1 MVRAVTNDDATL
13 IRQTLA
19 GDRSAFGVL
28 VRKYQDRLFN
38 VAFRLAG
45 HVEDARD
52 ITQEAFINAF
62 ESLHRFQGEAQF
74 FTWLYR
80 ITVNAAISR
89 QRKRRETIS
98 LQQGG
103 RADKPL
109 PEPNDESFDHQPGDA
124 LERRE
129 SDQRIHAALQQV
141 SPDFRSVLVLR
152 DLDGMKYEEI
162 AAALELPIG
171 TVRSR
176 LHRARLELRSILEKA
191 ETEAP
196 RV

>member
-1 MVRAVTNDDATL
+1 VSSDDAKL
-13 IRQTLA
+13 IQQTLA
-19 GDRSAFGVL
+19 GDRSAFGNL

-38 VAFRLAG
+38 VAFRLVG
-45 HVEDARD
+45 HMEDAHD
-52 ITQEAFINAF
+52 VTQEAFINAF
-62 ESLHRFQGEAQF
+62 ESLPRFQGDAQF

-80 ITVNAAISR
+80 IAVNAAISR
-89 QRKRRETIS
+89 QRKRRETVS

-103 RADKPL
+103 RPDKPL
-109 PEPNDESFDHQPGDA
+109 PEPFDESFDHQPGDA

-141 SPDFRSVLVLR
+141 APDFRTVLVLR
-152 DLDGMKYEEI
+152 DLEGMKYEEI
-162 AAALELPIG
+162 AVALDLPIG

-176 LHRARLELRSILEKA
+176 LHRARLELRSILEK
-191 ETEAP
+191 TEAEVP

>member
-1 MVRAVTNDDATL
+1 MTRDDATL

-19 GDRSAFGVL
+19 GDRSAFGFL

-52 ITQEAFINAF
+52 ITQDAFINAF
-62 ESLHRFQGEAQF
+62 ESLNRFQGDAQF

-80 ITVNAAISR
+80 IAVNAAISR

-103 RADKPL
+103 RPDQPL
-109 PEPNDESFDHQPGDA
+109 PEPFDESFDHQPGDA
-124 LERRE
+124 IERRE
-129 SDQRIHAALQQV
+129 SDQRIHAALQQI
-141 SPDFRSVLVLR
+141 SPDFRTVLVLR

-162 AAALELPIG
+162 ADALELPIG

>member
-1 MVRAVTNDDATL
+1 MSSDDAKL
-13 IRQTLA
+13 IQQTLA
-19 GDRSAFGVL
+19 GDRSAFGNL

-38 VAFRLAG
+38 VAFRLVG
-45 HVEDARD
+45 HMEDAHD
-52 ITQEAFINAF
+52 VTQEAFINAF
-62 ESLHRFQGEAQF
+62 ESLPRFQGDAQF

-80 ITVNAAISR
+80 IAVNAAISR
-89 QRKRRETIS
+89 QRKRRETVS

-103 RADKPL
+103 RPDKPL
-109 PEPNDESFDHQPGDA
+109 PEPFDESFDHQPGDA

-141 SPDFRSVLVLR
+141 APDFRTVLVLR
-152 DLDGMKYEEI
+152 DLEGMKYEEI
-162 AAALELPIG
+162 AVALDLPIG

-176 LHRARLELRSILEKA
+176 LHRARLELRSILEK
-191 ETEAP
+191 TEAEVP

>member
-1 MVRAVTNDDATL
+1 VSSDDATL

-19 GDRSAFGVL
+19 GDRSAFGSL

-52 ITQEAFINAF
+52 ITQDAFINAF

-80 ITVNAAISR
+80 IAVNAAISR
-89 QRKRRETIS
+89 QRKRRETVS
-98 LQQGG
+98 LQHGG
-103 RADKPL
+103 RPDKPL
-109 PEPNDESFDHQPGDA
+109 PEPFDESFDHQPGDA
-124 LERRE
+124 IERRE
-129 SDQRIHAALQQV
+129 SDLRIHQALQRV
-141 SPDFRSVLVLR
+141 SPDFRTVLVLR

-162 AAALELPIG
+162 AATLELPIG

-176 LHRARLELRSILEKA
+176 LHRARLELRTILEKA